1 MNKRKKTLFQR
12 FWMDKWVLLL
22 LTPTIVLL
30 ILFNYL
36 PMFGLA
42 IAFQNYRIGRPL
54 LAFNDQVI
62 WVGLK
67 HFEDFITSIF
77 FKRIFTNTVRLS
89 VKSILFGFWVP
100 VLFAILLNEIRVKWY
115 KKVTQT
121 FVYLPYFVSTVI
133 VVAMM
138 ISMTST
144 QGVVNRMLLTLGAEK
159 SISFMQDPKYFDG
172 LYIFTQIWQ
181 TFGYSSIIYL
191 AGIAGIDP
199 SLYESATVDGANR
212 FHKIWY
218 ITLPGILPMVV
229 ILLILSVGGIL
240 SANTEKILLMYSSPL
255 YDQADVIGTY
265 VYRIG
270 LVSAKYSYTT
280 AVGLFS
286 NIISFALVFG
296 TNILARKYTD
306 YSLW

>member
-22 LTPTIVLL
+22 LAPTVILL

-42 IAFQNYRIGRPL
+42 IAFQDYKIGRPL
-54 LAFNDQVI
+54 LAFNSSVT

-67 HFEDFITSIF
+67 HFKDFMNSIF
-77 FKRIFTNTVRLS
+77 FKRIFSNTVRLS

-138 ISMTST
+138 ISMTSS
-144 QGVVNRMLLTLGAEK
+144 QGVVNRLLLTLGAEK
-159 SISFMQDPKYFDG
+159 SISFMQNPKYFDG

-191 AGIAGIDP
+191 AGISGIDP

-255 YDQADVIGTY
+255 YDRADVIGTY